1 MSDTLQFGGRR
12 PRPPRWVWA
21 IAGIA
26 AAAALAGVV
35 VGRGGSHGVATSS
48 PSKSRSPATAPVPGS
63 TAPATGSAARWQSAA
78 GACGSAA
85 FLPQIRLAP
94 HYARV
99 NATLLVGGTTLRQV
113 SVGHA
118 ASRPLAGLP
127 DRQGRLVTK
136 LVAGPDADYAF
147 VASRCSGYLRVYRI
161 VAGVAHRLDTPAF
174 DLLGGPHHA
183 WAVSYPPH
191 TVLTPL
197 NGGRTVTLKTST
209 DPVADTAAGLVVV
222 AYNRRAGRADTV
234 ELVDPNTGA
243 LLHRLAEG
251 FPLGAADRVVLVSLP
266 DCGAPLTHRTCTLE
280 SIDLETGRPRATFE
294 LPVGRV
300 PASDAVFSR
309 DGTVATFQLARARQD
324 PRFTTGRPFP
334 PTDVVVL
341 HLHTGSLDVV
351 PGLELPPG
359 AGAGLAFDATGSW
372 LLATVSEGDRG
383 ELLAWRHGMPGP
395 ALVTSLPGPL
405 MAAPPLLPPLS
416 AWRNG

>member
-35 VGRGGSHGVATSS
+35 VGRGGSHGAATSS
-48 PSKSRSPATAPVPGS
+48 PSRSPATAPVPGS
-63 TAPATGSAARWQSAA
+63 TAPATGSAARWPSAA

-161 VAGVAHRLDTPAF
+161 VAGVAHRLDTAAF

-197 NGGRTVTLKTST
+197 NGGRTVTLKNST
-209 DPVADTAAGLVVV
+209 DPVADTVAGLVVV
-222 AYNRRAGRADTV
+222 AYNRRA
-234 ELVDPNTGA
+234 
-243 LLHRLAEG
+243 
-251 FPLGAADRVVLVSLP
+251 
-266 DCGAPLTHRTCTLE
+266 APLTHRTCTLE
-280 SIDLETGRPRATFE
+280 STDLKTGRPRATFE

-300 PASDAVFSR
+300 PVSDAVFSR
-309 DGTVATFQLARARQD
+309 DGTVAAFQLARARQD

-334 PTDVVVL
+334 PADVVVL